1 MIDQIHL
8 SWTGDPATTM
18 TFCWHSNLG
27 GGNPRVLVTGE
38 SHGPIEV
45 PASRRDSPGDG
56 YLFTADATGLRP
68 GTRYDYR
75 IVSDHE
81 ESPACSF
88 TTIDDPVRDDLVFA
102 FFTDTGL
109 IGRPDG
115 NATGT
120 TRVYREL
127 AKAHPRFLLG
137 GGDYA
142 YANRDGR
149 FERVCDAV
157 DEWFNQAQPV
167 IARSPFFPQFGNHE
181 AELVERFEDWQPRF
195 ALPNPTDG
203 GRCYSFSVGGLFIVS
218 LYAPSHRLAPE
229 HVAWLES
236 QLRSQARA
244 RADFTIVY
252 HHEAIYSHGNS
263 HPTSLPVRHALAPLY
278 DEHGVDLVLNGHD
291 QNYERT
297 YPLREI
303 PHDPTPGSESPDDYR
318 RGDGVVFAKVSPA
331 GKKSEIGN
339 TFSRFVTK
347 QHAYVAARD
356 DTRHH
361 YALLTYS
368 PGRSIVVDVYG
379 LADDEAELERVD
391 RFTIR
396 A

>member
-8 SWTGDPATTM
+8 SWMGDPATTM
-18 TFCWHSNLG
+18 TFRWHSNIG
-27 GGNPRVLVTGE
+27 GGNPRVLVTGD
-38 SHGPIEV
+38 SHGPVEV
-45 PASRRDSPGDG
+45 SGSRHDSPGDG
-56 YLFTADATGLRP
+56 YLFTAQASALRP
-68 GTRYDYR
+68 GTSYDYR
-75 IVSDHE
+75 VVSDHE
-81 ESPACSF
+81 ESPTYSF
-88 TTIDDPVRDDLVFA
+88 TTIEDPVRSDLVFA

-127 AKAHPRFLLG
+127 VKAQPRFLLG

-181 AELVERFEDWQPRF
+181 AELLERFEDWQPRF
-195 ALPNPTDG
+195 ALPRPTDG

-218 LYAPSHRLAPE
+218 LYAPSHRVAPE
-229 HVAWLES
+229 HVAWLEA
-236 QLRSQARA
+236 QLRSEARK

-303 PHDPTPGSESPDDYR
+303 PHDPTPGSDSRDEYR

-368 PGRSIVVDVYG
+368 PGRSIVVYVYG
-379 LADDEAELERVD
+379 LASDEAELELVD